1 MHASAS
7 SYRYQYCAVAMPK
20 TQNCAVVGVVL
31 VVLHP
36 QAAPTIQTLNQGRSA
51 GANMFKVIDRRP
63 AIDLEAPGE
72 EPAAVV
78 GEIEL
83 RNVRFA
89 YPARPDVW
97 VFKWVRETESG
108 RNGDWGPIKQMAL
121 VPCCFA
127 C

>member
-1 MHASAS
+1 M
-7 SYRYQYCAVAMPK
+7 
-20 TQNCAVVGVVL
+20 L
-31 VVLHP
+31 
-36 QAAPTIQTLNQGRSA
+36 QTFNQGRSA
-51 GANMFKVIDRRP
+51 GTNMFKVIDRRP

-97 VFKWVRETESG
+97 LFKWVRETDEGRSG
-108 RNGDWGPIKQMAL
+108 DRSPIMKMAL

-127 C
+127 VSLSMSFNIQASGG